1 MAIEHAGEAAV
12 REALACAFAT
22 CRRPDGTYHLDNVFR
37 FLTAT
42 V

>member
-12 REALACAFAT
+12 HEALARY
-22 CRRPDGTYHLDNVFR
+22 RRPDGTYYLDNVFG
-37 FLTAT
+37 FIAAM